1 MFHHYARICLVGVG
15 LLQFIGF
22 ATQQK
27 WLEGMGK
34 VTVASPLPIVF
45 TEQKG
50 CETFA
55 LDFTLEYEDKNGQTG
70 KVPITPQLYA
80 RFDAPY
86 NYRNVIGAAISY
98 GAILPESIWKP
109 VLSYAFIEPGTIGRS
124 FGLETPLRK
133 VTVHLDTRTNDRK
146 DPELPCRLTVE
157 GPKP

>member
-1 MFHHYARICLVGVG
+1 MFNHCLRIGLVLIG

-27 WLEGMGK
+27 WLEGIGK
-34 VTVASPLPIVF
+34 VTVASPLPLVF

-70 KVPITPQLYA
+70 KLPITPQLYA

-86 NYRNVIGAAISY
+86 NYRNVLGAAISY

-109 VLSYAFIEPGTIGRS
+109 VLSYAFIDPGNIGRS
-124 FGLETPLRK
+124 FDLETPLRK
-133 VTVHLDTRTNDRK
+133 VTIHLDTRTNDRK
-146 DPELPCRLTVE
+146 DPELPCKLTVE

>member
-1 MFHHYARICLVGVG
+1 MFNHYVRIGLVVVG

-27 WLEGMGK
+27 WLEGIGK

-55 LDFTLEYEDKNGQTG
+55 LDFTLEYEDKNGKTG
-70 KVPITPQLYA
+70 KVPINPPLYA

-86 NYRNVIGAAISY
+86 NYRNVLGAAISY

-109 VLSYAFIEPGTIGRS
+109 VLNYAFMEPGTIGRS
-124 FGLETPLRK
+124 FDLETPLRK
-133 VTVHLDTRTNDRK
+133 VTIRLDTRTNDVK
-146 DPELPCRLTVE
+146 DPELPCKLTVE
-157 GPKP
+157 GTKP

>member
-1 MFHHYARICLVGVG
+1 MFNHCLRLGLVLVG

-27 WLEGMGK
+27 WLEGIGK

-55 LDFTLEYEDKNGQTG
+55 LDFALEYEDKNGQTG

-86 NYRNVIGAAISY
+86 NYRNVLGAAISY

-109 VLSYAFIEPGTIGRS
+109 VLSYAFIDPGNIGRS
-124 FGLETPLRK
+124 FDLETPLRK
-133 VTVHLDTRTNDRK
+133 VTIHLDTRTNDRE
-146 DPELPCRLTVE
+146 DPELPCKLTVE